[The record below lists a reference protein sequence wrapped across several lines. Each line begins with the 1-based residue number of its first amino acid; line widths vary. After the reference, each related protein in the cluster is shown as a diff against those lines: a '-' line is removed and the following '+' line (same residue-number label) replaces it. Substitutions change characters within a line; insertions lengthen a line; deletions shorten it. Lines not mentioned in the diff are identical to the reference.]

1 MAIRKAIA
9 EKIKT
14 TAKKYYSKGRPE
26 NRSKRIGELYK
37 SGKTDEATD
46 AARSIKRRDKLVGAG
61 SGLGI
66 AYAYGKYKE
75 SPYKLDVGIS
85 KKEKTAAP
93 SKPASSETSD
103 YKTKAAKVTTARKEQ
118 VEASKEQA
126 AANKQRIKATSQQKK
141 ATTGKQKVAANKIK
155 VAANSKSIAAAKKS
169 YAANKKKVAANTARY
184 K

>member
-46 AARSIKRRDKLVGAG
+46 AARSIKRRDKLVGVG
-61 SGLGI
+61 SGLGV

-75 SPYKLDVGIS
+75 SPYKLDIGIS

-118 VEASKEQA
+118 V
-126 AANKQRIKATSQQKK
+126 AANKQKAK
-141 ATTGKQKVAANKIK
+141 ANTQMVKAKTNKEKVAANKTK
-155 VAANSKSIAAAKKS
+155 VAANARMV
-169 YAANKKKVAANTARY
+169 AANKKKVAANTARY